1 MAITLDPELVARLV
15 REALAEDRAADD
27 VTTLALV
34 TPGQRGRGVI
44 VAKEPGVI
52 AGLAFARSAFR
63 QMDAGVAWQ
72 LSTADG
78 ESVSPGAMVAAVD
91 GSLGALL
98 RAERTALNFLTHLSG
113 IATAAAAV
121 AELLEGTGCRLR
133 DTRKTIPGLRLAEKY
148 AAQAGGAETFRTDL
162 AAAVMIKDNHLAA
175 VRGRGLGICDAV
187 RLARGANPGLR
198 VEVEV
203 TSIDEAREAI
213 ESAADEL
220 LLDNMAPAEV
230 RPIVELATDRD
241 PRPLLEASGGIT
253 AENAREYA
261 EAGVDFISIGAITHS
276 APALD
281 LSLDIEALQA
291 Q

>member
-1 MAITLDPELVARLV
+1 MAITLGPDLVTRLV
-15 REALAEDRAADD
+15 SEALAEDRADADA
-27 VTTLALV
+27 TTDALV
-34 TPGQRGRGVI
+34 APGQQGRGAI
-44 VAKEPGVI
+44 VAKAPGVI
-52 AGLAFARSAFR
+52 AGLAFAQSAFR
-63 QMDAGVAWQ
+63 QMDAGIAWRPT
-72 LSTADG
+72 TADG
-78 ESVSPGAMVAAVD
+78 ESVSPGDLVATVD

-121 AELLEGTGCRLR
+121 VRLLDGTGCRLR

-175 VRGRGLGICDAV
+175 VRGRGLGIPDAV
-187 RLARGANPGLR
+187 RLAREANPGLR

-203 TSIDEAREAI
+203 TSIDEAQEAI
-213 ESAADEL
+213 ESGADEL
-220 LLDNMAPAEV
+220 LLDNMTPAEI
-230 RPIVELATDRD
+230 RPIVELAAHHD
-241 PRPLLEASGGIT
+241 PRPRLDASGGIT

-261 EAGVDFISIGAITHS
+261 AAGVDFISIGAITHS

-281 LSLDIEALQA
+281 LSLDIETV
-291 Q
+291 

>member
-1 MAITLDPELVARLV
+1 MAIALGPDLVARLV
-15 REALAEDRAADD
+15 GEALAEDRADADA
-27 VTTLALV
+27 TTGALV
-34 TPGQRGRGVI
+34 APGQHGRGAI
-44 VAKEPGVI
+44 VAKAPGVI
-52 AGLAFARSAFR
+52 AGLAFAQSAFR
-63 QMDAGVAWQ
+63 QMDADVAWQ
-72 LSTADG
+72 PTTADG
-78 ESVSPGAMVAAVD
+78 EPVSPGDTVATVD

-121 AELLEGTGCRLR
+121 VRLLDGTGCRLR

-148 AAQAGGAETFRTDL
+148 ATQAGGAETFRTDL
-162 AAAVMIKDNHLAA
+162 ADAVMIKDNHLAA
-175 VRGRGLGICDAV
+175 VRARELGIPDAV
-187 RLARGANPGLR
+187 RLARETTPGLR

-213 ESAADEL
+213 ESGADEL
-220 LLDNMAPAEV
+220 LLDNMPPAEL
-230 RPIVELATDRD
+230 RPIVELAANRD

-261 EAGVDFISIGAITHS
+261 EAGVDFISIGAVTHS

-281 LSLDIEALQA
+281 LSLDIEAV
-291 Q
+291 